1 MPGFGSGS
9 IALDLLPCEHV
20 VCACSASC
28 GEAPEQ
34 KTQHI
39 PTCTMWKL
47 IGPDTIDTVPPAT
60 LQAFREHGR
69 VRGLTLDEG
78 LSESK
83 VILHRL
89 SNLGIN
95 LSVITQQ
102 LQTAGVAAF
111 SASLNKL
118 LSTIQAK
125 QYRMM
130 QASN

>member
-1 MPGFGSGS
+1 MGKHRNKKPRYSDVFYV
-9 IALDLLPCEHV
+9 E
-20 VCACSASC
+20 
-28 GEAPEQ
+28 E
-34 KTQHI
+34 
-39 PTCTMWKL
+39 L

-83 VILHRL
+83 RILNQL

-95 LSVITQQ
+95 LSAITQQ

-111 SASLNKL
+111 GA
-118 LSTIQAK
+118 
-125 QYRMM
+125 RH
-130 QASN
+130 